1 MISQPSSSAATLPW
15 RGGSN
20 TAIMTMALTDL
31 PYTIFADI
39 IARLPP
45 REAVAAR
52 RTSRAVR
59 AALTRP
65 ELCISLLLLHFPR
78 ARESR
83 ELLSMLQR
91 GATIQIE
98 SVCWAAALAATA
110 RRYHHLATATP
121 RATQTLSP
129 APDSAA
135 MLRGVTP
142 WHRFLRLD
150 DKTAAF
156 HYWDPAWT
164 CDAHAGLL
172 VHPVAGRRYVLRDVE
187 EGGKTWTVPFET
199 EGRLVRRVRLSHGIL
214 IFEWCEKD
222 AGEEEVGAHR
232 HFATAYHVT
241 RVQRDGYRDE
251 DDSYTLRRYAK
262 GGFDNEYGV
271 TKDECT
277 VTFRAQWKIHSLG
290 ILLRHEDRF
299 FSTHNST
306 HYAVYLWQPAR
317 SQWAGEDEP
326 LERLIIWDISG
337 TLEPP
342 RIIAQLTDAQLDHWG
357 VRQSGT
363 PSLRG
368 LRLDDCTR
376 DPFGD
381 FPCGHVFFV
390 EEEHRWSA
398 GPHSSPTPPRLHHV
412 KTTGIPLGAAAGP
425 RWVDECGKVR
435 PDEESNGASDRG
447 SSRMPFCWRDS
458 SRTTAASPDEMETW
472 PGRCPCWRHDD
483 FPYLTVCEVHDAGAG
498 VRFSA
503 RHCFMLETLSVHVK
517 PRRLRINGVAALPA
531 SPGPM
536 TKTKKS
542 RDTLPS
548 PRRKSHRT
556 NSSQAS
562 NSSNVSSQ
570 CVKAGN
576 GSGGGGGR
584 AGESKTRRA
593 HGHHGVIAQEK
604 GRSVAEG
611 SEASSDNSAATM
623 TRDIQFADDAWAKL
637 LNAGYICGDER
648 WLIGQDSDG
657 AITIM
662 HF

>member
-1 MISQPSSSAATLPW
+1 
-15 RGGSN
+15 
-20 TAIMTMALTDL
+20 MALTDL
-31 PYTIFADI
+31 PYTIFADV
-39 IARLPP
+39 IARLSP

-52 RTSRAVR
+52 RVSRAVR

-83 ELLSMLQR
+83 ELRTMLQR
-91 GATIQIE
+91 RDASAQLE

-110 RRYHHLATATP
+110 RRYHHLGTATP
-121 RATQTLSP
+121 RATQTLAPAP

-135 MLRGVTP
+135 TLRGVTP

-164 CDAHAGLL
+164 CDADAGLL
-172 VHPVAGRRYVLRDVE
+172 VHPVAGRRYVLRNVE
-187 EGGKTWTVPFET
+187 ERGRTWPVPFET

-214 IFEWCEKD
+214 VFEWCEKEE
-222 AGEEEVGAHR
+222 GEGEQGAHR
-232 HFATAYHVT
+232 HFATAYDVK
-241 RVQRDGYRDE
+241 RVRSDGCGDG
-251 DDSYTLRRYAK
+251 DDFYTLRRYFK
-262 GGFDNEYGV
+262 VGLGSEHEMRKN
-271 TKDECT
+271 ECT
-277 VTFRAQWKIHSLG
+277 ITFRAEWKIHSLG

-306 HYAVYLWQPAR
+306 HYAVYVWQPPR
-317 SQWAGEDEP
+317 SPWAGEDEP
-326 LERLIIWDISG
+326 LERLIVWDIGSSPSG
-337 TLEPP
+337 P
-342 RIIAQLTDAQLDHWG
+342 RIIAQLTNAQLDHWG
-357 VRQSGT
+357 VCQRGS

-368 LRLDDCTR
+368 LRLDDRTR
-376 DPFGD
+376 DPFDGL
-381 FPCGHVFFV
+381 PCGHVFFV

-398 GPHSSPTPPRLHHV
+398 GPHCSPTPPRLHHV
-412 KTTGIPLGAAAGP
+412 KTTGIPLGVAGP

-435 PDEESNGASDRG
+435 SDEESSSSRG
-447 SSRMPFCWRDS
+447 SQMPFCRRDS
-458 SRTTAASPDEMETW
+458 RVSQDAAAAAAEMETW

-517 PRRLRINGVAALPA
+517 PRLRVHGVAATPLPA
-531 SPGPM
+531 GP
-536 TKTKKS
+536 TTTTTTTTTT
-542 RDTLPS
+542 RDAS
-548 PRRKSHRT
+548 SSSQRAPRRT
-556 NSSQAS
+556 NSTSQAS
-562 NSSNVSSQ
+562 SMSSQ
-570 CVKAGN
+570 GAKTAN
-576 GSGGGGGR
+576 GGGVGR
-584 AGESKTRRA
+584 AGENTSRRGY
-593 HGHHGVIAQEK
+593 GHHEVVGEEEE
-604 GRSVAEG
+604 EG
-611 SEASSDNSAATM
+611 SSVVAGSDASSDSSAAAP
-623 TRDIQFADDAWAKL
+623 TREIQFADDAWAKL

-648 WLIGQDSDG
+648 WLVGQNSDG

>member
-1 MISQPSSSAATLPW
+1 MPR

-20 TAIMTMALTDL
+20 TTTTTTTIMALTDL

-39 IARLPP
+39 IARLSP
-45 REAVAAR
+45 REAVTAR

-83 ELLSMLQR
+83 ELRSMLQR
-91 GATIQIE
+91 GATYQIE

-121 RATQTLSP
+121 RATHTLSP

-164 CDAHAGLL
+164 CDARAGLL

-187 EGGKTWTVPFET
+187 EGGKSWAVPFET
-199 EGRLVRRVRLSHGIL
+199 EGRLVRRVRLSHGLL
-214 IFEWCEKD
+214 IFEWCEKEE
-222 AGEEEVGAHR
+222 GEDEVGARR
-232 HFATAYHVT
+232 HFATAYDVT
-241 RVQRDGYRDE
+241 RVQKDGYRDE
-251 DDSYTLRRYAK
+251 DDFYTLRRYAK
-262 GGFDNEYGV
+262 GGFDNVYGV
-271 TKDECT
+271 SKDECR
-277 VTFRAQWKIHSLG
+277 VTFRAQWNIHSLG

-306 HYAVYLWQPAR
+306 HYAVYFWQPAR
-317 SQWAGEDEP
+317 SPWASEDEP
-326 LERLIIWDISG
+326 LERLTIWDISG
-337 TLEPP
+337 TLEGP
-342 RIIAQLTDAQLDHWG
+342 RIIAQLTNAQLDHWG
-357 VRQSGT
+357 VRQRGT

-376 DPFGD
+376 DPLD
-381 FPCGHVFFV
+381 DLPCGHVFFV

-435 PDEESNGASDRG
+435 PDEESNGGSDRG
-447 SSRMPFCWRDS
+447 SSRMPFCWRGG
-458 SRTTAASPDEMETW
+458 RTTTAAASPDEMETW

-517 PRRLRINGVAALPA
+517 PRLRVHGVAAVPA

-536 TKTKKS
+536 TKTKKN
-542 RDTLPS
+542 RHTLAS
-548 PRRKSHRT
+548 PRRGSHRAD
-556 NSSQAS
+556 SSQAS

-576 GSGGGGGR
+576 GGGGGGGR

-593 HGHHGVIAQEK
+593 HGHHGVIAQEEE
-604 GRSVAEG
+604 RSVTEG
-611 SEASSDNSAATM
+611 SEASSEMSATTAT
-623 TRDIQFADDAWAKL
+623 REIQFADDVWAKL

-648 WLIGQDSDG
+648 WLIGQDGDG
-657 AITIM
+657 AVTIM